1 MSPLLFSLSQPNTQH
16 RLRMTPD
23 PFQIGLADGSSCAVI
38 EIQPLA
44 IMREIH
50 RSGSLTQAAEQLCLT
65 QSAVSHAI
73 RRFEER
79 YNVRLFER
87 EGHKLRFTLA
97 GEYLLELAQRVLPQL
112 EHGKTV
118 LEDYARG
125 RRGSIRIGME
135 CHPCQDWLMQVVDPF
150 LAAWP
155 DVELDVTT
163 AFQFGGLTALLGH
176 EIDILVTPDPS
187 ARPELN
193 FTPVFD
199 YELVLAVADTH
210 PLAQKHHVEP
220 EDLATETLITYPVS
234 RERLDI
240 YTRFLVPGHAQPRRH
255 RTVETTDLML
265 RLVASGRAV
274 SATPDWLLRKVKGVK
289 GIRIGEGILKSIH
302 LGHRTGKAPSYL
314 DGFISLAA
322 SVEV

>member
-1 MSPLLFSLSQPNTQH
+1 MI
-16 RLRMTPD
+16 D
-23 PFQIGLADGSSCAVI
+23 
-38 EIQPLA
+38 IQPLA
-44 IMREIH
+44 ILREIH
-50 RSGSLTQAAEQLCLT
+50 RTGSLTLAAEQLCLT

-73 RRFEER
+73 RRFEGR
-79 YNVRLFER
+79 HNVKLLER

-97 GEYLLELAQRVLPQL
+97 GEYLLGLAQRVLPQL
-112 EHGKTV
+112 EHGAGV

-163 AFQFGGLTALLGH
+163 AFQFGGLSALLGH
-176 EIDILVTPDPS
+176 EIDILVTPDPIER
-187 ARPELN
+187 AELE

-199 YELVLAVADTH
+199 YELVLAVAETH
-210 PLAQKHHVEP
+210 PLARKHHVEP
-220 EDLATETLITYPVS
+220 KDLMTETLITYPVS

-240 YTRFLVPGHAQPRRH
+240 YTRFLVPAHALPRQH

-289 GIRIGEGILKSIH
+289 GVRIRDGILKSIH
-302 LGHRTGKAPSYL
+302 LGHRAGPAPPYL

-322 SVEV
+322 SVKI